1 MKLRETLLGLLVLAA
16 LAAGVWWAR
25 GRSAPGRAPA
35 AAPAN
40 APAAGAA
47 NAPASADSASLP
59 DVTLA
64 DASVDLGDVRLVLS
78 ASRPVVAF
86 QKARFRAR
94 AEKDGAALSIGDG
107 VLSFEMAMPM
117 GDHRYTLLGGE
128 DGWQEAEVVLPMC
141 RSGKRTWYATL
152 EGNVAGRPRTARFRL
167 DLTPPAEAPA
177 ASPPAS

>member
-1 MKLRETLLGLLVLAA
+1 MKLRETLLGLVVLAA
-16 LAAGVWWAR
+16 LGGGVWWAR
-25 GRSAPGRAPA
+25 GRSAAERAPA
-35 AAPAN
+35 AAPD

-47 NAPASADSASLP
+47 TGPAAPDLASLP

-78 ASRPVVAF
+78 AGRPIVAF
-86 QKARFRAR
+86 SKVRFRAR
-94 AEKDGAALSIGDG
+94 AEKDGLAVPIGDG
-107 VLSFEMAMPM
+107 VLSFEMTMPM

-128 DGWQEAEVVLPMC
+128 DGWQDAEVVLPMC

-152 EGNVAGRPRTARFRL
+152 EGNVAGKPRTARFRL

-177 ASPPAS
+177 PAPAAK

>member
-16 LAAGVWWAR
+16 LAAGAWWAR
-25 GRSAPGRAPA
+25 GRSGAERAPA
-35 AAPAN
+35 AAPS
-40 APAAGAA
+40 AGAA
-47 NAPASADSASLP
+47 TAPASSEPVSLP

-78 ASRPVVAF
+78 PDRPIVAF
-86 QKARFRAR
+86 SKARFRAR
-94 AEKDGAALSIGDG
+94 AEKDGRAVPIGDG
-107 VLSFEMAMPM
+107 VLSFAMAMPM

-152 EGNVAGRPRTARFRL
+152 EGNVAGRARTARFRL
-167 DLTPPAEAPA
+167 DVTPPAEAPA
-177 ASPPAS
+177 PSPPAS